1 MCPATRLSLVWVMT
15 YTTVF
20 DASQHRYENF
30 WSLTPIL
37 IFVALGAMLVF
48 RPVPLRLNLPQ
59 YLQERAGRI
68 FSWCFFIFS
77 LLAAMALPSTLFEY
91 HRAAT
96 DLRTGRYSVVEG
108 PVANFVPMPY
118 QGHAQESFT
127 VNGHRFSYSDY
138 IMTAGFRNTASHGGP
153 IREGLYV
160 RISYSGNLILRLEVA
175 Q

>member
-1 MCPATRLSLVWVMT
+1 MCLATRLSLVWVMT

-20 DASQHRYENF
+20 DAGQHGYENF
-30 WSLTPIL
+30 WALTPIL

-59 YLQERAGRI
+59 NLQERAGRI

-77 LLAAMALPSTLFEY
+77 LLGALALPSTLLEY
-91 HRAAT
+91 QRAAS
-96 DLRTGRYSVVEG
+96 DLRAGRYSVVEG
-108 PVANFVPMPY
+108 PVTEFVPMPY
-118 QGHAQESFT
+118 EGHARESFT

-138 IMTAGFRNTASHGGP
+138 VMTAGFRNTASRGGP

>member
-1 MCPATRLSLVWVMT
+1 MT

-37 IFVALGAMLVF
+37 IFVAIGAMLVF
-48 RPVPLRLNLPQ
+48 WPVPLRLNLPQ
-59 YLQERAGRI
+59 NLRERAGKI

-77 LLAAMALPSTLFEY
+77 LLVAMALPGTLLEY
-91 HRAAT
+91 QRAT
-96 DLRTGRYSVVEG
+96 SDLREGRYSVVEG
-108 PVANFVPMPY
+108 PVTDFVPMPY
-118 QGHAQESFT
+118 EGHAQESFT

-138 IMTAGFRNTASHGGP
+138 IMTAGFRKTASHGGP

>member
-1 MCPATRLSLVWVMT
+1 MT

-20 DASQHRYENF
+20 DASQHGYENF

-37 IFVALGAMLVF
+37 ILVALGAMLVF
-48 RPVPLRLNLPQ
+48 RPALMQLVLPQ
-59 YLQERAGRI
+59 GLQGRARRI
-68 FSWCFFIFS
+68 FSWCYFIFS
-77 LLAAMALPSTLFEY
+77 LLMAAALLPGTLAEY
-91 HRAAT
+91 QRAT
-96 DLRTGRYSVVEG
+96 SDLREGRYSVVEG
-108 PVANFVPMPY
+108 PVSDFMPMPY
-118 QGHAQESFT
+118 EGHAQESFT